1 MTEIQR
7 TAERKSAFVRARIK
21 KICRKAIIYIL
32 LTLGAFSFV
41 LPFLWMLSTSF
52 KEYGEIFTYPI
63 TWIPRKWTIENYR
76 EVFSVSEYVN
86 LWRGFLN
93 TMLIVVPSTTAGV
106 FSAALAAALGVS
118 QQTVSHYVKGDK
130 LPALDTLAN
139 LCRVLDA
146 DANDILC
153 IR

>member
-1 MTEIQR
+1 MITLQQIQQKIAEAIAASGMTQ
-7 TAERKSAFVRARIK
+7 S
-21 KICRKAIIYIL
+21 
-32 LTLGAFSFV
+32 
-41 LPFLWMLSTSF
+41 
-52 KEYGEIFTYPI
+52 
-63 TWIPRKWTIENYR
+63 
-76 EVFSVSEYVN
+76 
-86 LWRGFLN
+86 
-93 TMLIVVPSTTAGV
+93 
-106 FSAALAAALGVS
+106 ALAAALGVS